1 MGEGDARAVSAH
13 LPGSVLQAT
22 GIRLAIATYLCCVTQ
37 ARALRR
43 AAAKAAKARRGA
55 RDPRGVGK
63 PANAAPSKASRT
75 SEWCEVRESI
85 PSPFSRFTGPSRGR
99 SDNVL
104 RKPQAGGKPCTT
116 LANDKHR

>member
-1 MGEGDARAVSAH
+1 MGEGDPRAVSAR
-13 LPGSVLQAT
+13 LPESVLQAT
-22 GIRLAIATYLCCVTQ
+22 GIRLAIATYLCCRVTQ

-63 PANAAPSKASRT
+63 PANAAPSKASR
-75 SEWCEVRESI
+75 
-85 PSPFSRFTGPSRGR
+85 FTGPCRGR

-104 RKPQAGGKPCTT
+104 RKPQAGGKPC
-116 LANDKHR
+116 LHAG